1 VTALRIAYVIAT
13 TTGGTGRHVAMLAE
27 GCAAHGMTVAV
38 FGPEATRQA
47 FPAVGFAPVEIG
59 NRPRPLR
66 DMAAVR
72 RVRALAAD
80 FAPDVVH
87 AHGLRAGAAAALAL
101 RRMDP
106 AHRPALQVTVHN
118 AAPAAAPSRAVY
130 KTLERRVARHADAVL
145 CVSSDLAFRMRRAG
159 ARQVALAL
167 VVAPPADP
175 PSAEEIAK
183 VRAEIDAQGRPV
195 LLAAGRLARQKGFDV
210 LLEALIGL
218 RSRDPEPVL
227 VLAGDGPMA
236 GPLASLCREA
246 DLSVRLLRQR
256 ADIPAL
262 LGAADAVVV
271 PSIWEGQPLIVQEAL
286 RAGRP
291 IVASRVGGIPELTGE
306 DAALLI
312 RPGDPYALGAAIA
325 AVLGDPSVAE
335 SLAAAARAR
344 ARILPSPA
352 DAVRAAMAS
361 YTGLAAGRDPGHGS
375 AGQNRAAP

>member
-1 VTALRIAYVIAT
+1 VTGLRVAYVIAT
-13 TTGGTGRHVAMLAE
+13 TTGGTRRHVAMLAE

-38 FGPEATRQA
+38 FGPEATREA
-47 FPAVGFAPVEIG
+47 FPAVRFAPVEIG

-72 RVRALAAD
+72 RIRALARD
-80 FAPDVVH
+80 YAPDVVH

-101 RRMDP
+101 RGLDP
-106 AHRPALQVTVHN
+106 EHRPVLQVTVHN

-130 KTLERRVARHADAVL
+130 RSLERRIARRADAVL
-145 CVSSDLAFRMRRAG
+145 CVSPDLAFRMRRAG

-175 PSAEEIAK
+175 PRAEEIAK
-183 VRAEIDAQGRPV
+183 VRAEIGAQGRPV
-195 LLAAGRLARQKGFDV
+195 VLGAGRLARQKGFDV
-210 LLEALIGL
+210 LLEALIGV
-218 RSRDPEPVL
+218 RGRGREPVL

-246 DLSVRLLRQR
+246 GLSVRFLRQR

-262 LGAADAVVV
+262 LGAADVVVV

-306 DAALLI
+306 DGALLI
-312 RPGDPYALGAAIA
+312 RPGDPRALGEAIA
-325 AVLGDPSVAE
+325 AVLGDPSVAD

-352 DAVRAAMAS
+352 DAVSAAMAG
-361 YTGLAAGRDPGHGS
+361 YTSLAAGRGPGHGS
-375 AGQNRAAP
+375 AGRGSASP

>member
-1 VTALRIAYVIAT
+1 VTGLRIAYVIGT
-13 TTGGTGRHVAMLAE
+13 TTGGTGRHAAMLAE

-38 FGPEATRQA
+38 FGPEATREA
-47 FPAVGFAPVEIG
+47 FPAVRFAPVEIG

-72 RVRALAAD
+72 RIRALAGD
-80 FAPDVVH
+80 YAPDVVH

-101 RRMDP
+101 RRLDR

-130 KTLERRVARHADAVL
+130 KALERRVARHADAVL
-145 CVSSDLAFRMRRAG
+145 CVSADLAFRMRRAG

-183 VRAEIDAQGRPV
+183 VRAEIGAQGRPV
-195 LLAAGRLARQKGFDV
+195 LLGAGRLARQKGFDV

-218 RSRDPEPVL
+218 RGRDPEPVL

-325 AVLGDPSVAE
+325 TVLGDPSVAE

-352 DAVRAAMAS
+352 DAVGAAMAS
-361 YTGLAAGRDPGHGS
+361 YTSLAAGRGPGHGS
-375 AGQNRAAP
+375 AGQNTAAP